1 MVGEKADI
9 KQMTTQENQQLQHSE
24 EKPRSAMGI
33 YELAAINCM
42 YIGNARCGVNVEID
56 GHQGSLFFQYVC
68 PEI

>member
-1 MVGEKADI
+1 
-9 KQMTTQENQQLQHSE
+9 
-24 EKPRSAMGI
+24 MGI